1 MKKNLIYFLVLLLFP
16 AVLAACS
23 EDDLSSTSVIQPPQV
38 VQNDFD
44 RWLDR
49 HYLAPY
55 NIEFQYR
62 YTDIESSMGY
72 YLTPADYNQSIAL
85 AKLVIALCLEPYDE
99 VTGSRDFIRAYFPK
113 IIFLTGS
120 PAYKS
125 NGSIILGTAEG
136 GKKITLFNV
145 DALQIASIDAST
157 NYFKTIHHEFGH
169 ILNQT
174 KPYTTD
180 FKEITGTLY
189 VGDSCWD
196 TYKTDASALQV
207 GLISRYAGSEDTE
220 DFVELISIYVTR
232 PQEAGTNCSRRPAP
246 TVRPSSTRNSRSS
259 ATTCKT
265 AGTSTSTNCASR
277 YCAVRTKSPT
287 WIWNPSTTN

>member
-1 MKKNLIYFLVLLLFP
+1 MHCPHWYSHFRTRRVRRT
-16 AVLAACS
+16 
-23 EDDLSSTSVIQPPQV
+23 DSTKSVITGIGYEIETP
-38 VQNDFD
+38 FD
-44 RWLDR
+44 EWL
-49 HYLAPY
+49 LENFIEPY
-55 NIEFQYR
+55 NIRVMYR
-62 YTDIESSMGY
+62 YEDMESDMTYNLVPARYERSIEM
-72 YLTPADYNQSIAL
+72 AQ
-85 AKLVIALCLEPYDE
+85 LVSYLCLQAYDE
-99 VTGSRDFIRAYFPK
+99 ITGSRDFIRAYFPK

-232 PQEAGTNCSRRPAP
+232 PQEAWDKLLT
-246 TVRPSSTRNSRSS
+246 
-259 ATTCKT
+259 T
-265 AGTSTSTNCASR
+265 AGADGAAIINQKFEI
-277 YCAVRTKSPT
+277 VRNYLQNS
-287 WIWNPSTTN
+287 WNINIDELRESVLRRADEVPDMDLESLDD

>member
-113 IIFLTGS
+113 IIFLTG
-120 PAYKS
+120 
-125 NGSIILGTAEG
+125 
-136 GKKITLFNV
+136 
-145 DALQIASIDAST
+145 
-157 NYFKTIHHEFGH
+157 
-169 ILNQT
+169 
-174 KPYTTD
+174 
-180 FKEITGTLY
+180 
-189 VGDSCWD
+189 
-196 TYKTDASALQV
+196 
-207 GLISRYAGSEDTE
+207 
-220 DFVELISIYVTR
+220 
-232 PQEAGTNCSRRPAP
+232 RRPTRA
-246 TVRPSSTRNSRSS
+246 TARSSSARRKEARRSRSS
-259 ATTCKT
+259 MWMPCK
-265 AGTSTSTNCASR
+265 
-277 YCAVRTKSPT
+277 
-287 WIWNPSTTN
+287 

>member
-85 AKLVIALCLEPYDE
+85 AKLVIALCLEPY
-99 VTGSRDFIRAYFPK
+99 
-113 IIFLTGS
+113 
-120 PAYKS
+120 
-125 NGSIILGTAEG
+125 
-136 GKKITLFNV
+136 NV

-232 PQEAGTNCSRRPAP
+232 PQEAWDKLLT
-246 TVRPSSTRNSRSS
+246 
-259 ATTCKT
+259 T
-265 AGTSTSTNCASR
+265 AGADGAAIINQKFEI
-277 YCAVRTKSPT
+277 VRNYLQNS
-287 WIWNPSTTN
+287 WNINIDELRESVLRRADEVPDMDLESLDD

>member
-1 MKKNLIYFLVLLLFP
+1 MKKIKVFILLAL
-16 AVLAACS
+16 ALAAVSCS
-23 EDDLSSTSVIQPPQV
+23 EEDLDSKSIFDTSSPERNAFETWIL
-38 VQNDFD
+38 NN
-44 RWLDR
+44 
-49 HYLAPY
+49 YTEPY
-55 NIEFQYR
+55 NIDLKYR
-62 YTDIESSMGY
+62 FEDIESDMKY
-72 YLTPADYNQSIAL
+72 NVTPAAYDKSVAL
-85 AKLVIALCLEPYDE
+85 AKLVKYLWIE
-99 VTGSRDFIRAYFPK
+99 AYEELVGQEFVATYCPK
-113 IIFLTGS
+113 VLHFVGS
-120 PAYKS
+120 PEYEKS
-125 NGSIILGTAEG
+125 GGSMVLGTAEG
-136 GKKITLFNV
+136 GLKITLFNV

-232 PQEAGTNCSRRPAP
+232 PQEAWDKLLT
-246 TVRPSSTRNSRSS
+246 
-259 ATTCKT
+259 T
-265 AGTSTSTNCASR
+265 AGADGAAIINQKFEI
-277 YCAVRTKSPT
+277 VRNYLQNS
-287 WIWNPSTTN
+287 WNINIDELRESVLRRADEVPDMDLESLDD

>member
-207 GLISRYAGSEDTE
+207 R
-220 DFVELISIYVTR
+220 R
-232 PQEAGTNCSRRPAP
+232 KPGTNCSRRPAP

>member
-1 MKKNLIYFLVLLLFP
+1 M
-16 AVLAACS
+16 
-23 EDDLSSTSVIQPPQV
+23 
-38 VQNDFD
+38 
-44 RWLDR
+44 
-49 HYLAPY
+49 
-55 NIEFQYR
+55 
-62 YTDIESSMGY
+62 
-72 YLTPADYNQSIAL
+72 
-85 AKLVIALCLEPYDE
+85 
-99 VTGSRDFIRAYFPK
+99 TGSRDFIRAYFPK

-232 PQEAGTNCSRRPAP
+232 PQEAWDKLLT
-246 TVRPSSTRNSRSS
+246 
-259 ATTCKT
+259 T
-265 AGTSTSTNCASR
+265 AGADGAAIINQKVEI
-277 YCAVRTKSPT
+277 VRNYLQNS
-287 WIWNPSTTN
+287 WNINIDELRESVLRRADEVPDMDLESLDD

>member
-23 EDDLSSTSVIQPPQV
+23 EDDLSSTSVIQPPHV

-189 VGDSCWD
+189 VGDSNVDILTGHNAGLKSAGVSWGFRGRAELEAAGADYVVD
-196 TYKTDASALQV
+196 TQDELVALV
-207 GLISRYAGSEDTE
+207 LGE
-220 DFVELISIYVTR
+220 
-232 PQEAGTNCSRRPAP
+232 
-246 TVRPSSTRNSRSS
+246 
-259 ATTCKT
+259 
-265 AGTSTSTNCASR
+265 
-277 YCAVRTKSPT
+277 
-287 WIWNPSTTN
+287 